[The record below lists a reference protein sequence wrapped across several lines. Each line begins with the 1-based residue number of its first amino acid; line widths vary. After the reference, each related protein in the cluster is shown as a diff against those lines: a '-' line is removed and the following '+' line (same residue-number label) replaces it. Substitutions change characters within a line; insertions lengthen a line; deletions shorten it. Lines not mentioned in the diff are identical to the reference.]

1 VARAFGLPGQFTGAK
16 AHNFFMNGYA
26 AACNGQPR
34 VDLTTRRRPDGR
46 PSYSAAVVA
55 AYNKGYD
62 KGLSEKKPN
71 PYIRPA
77 YDVEYWLWRAR
88 GSGQVRQWVFTAK
101 NSKAV
106 RYFEQTG
113 LLATYSTGDEIRFT
127 TEAKAR
133 EFLSNLRR
141 DGLTVDMSEMQENPI
156 RPVEGAHY
164 RYQPIGWDRF
174 DPKPIRGAPIA
185 AGAIVT
191 VTGGV
196 GGRWKSLGKA
206 TLKFVWIRDAQGNE
220 QSVSPNSLQ
229 PIRGVGPGG
238 LFDPLK
244 HREIPN
250 PAGSQTHPAVTGT
263 FGLFDRLT
271 GTVSATGHDVDT
283 AYAWADDFNYR
294 EGSDRYVAVDTD
306 LPLADALA
314 EIDEVTPAKAQ
325 ADIDAAVAY
334 AAGAK
339 LGWGED
345 AEESGDEDAG

>member
-1 VARAFGLPGQFTGAK
+1 MSRAFGLPGQFTGAK

-26 AACNGQPR
+26 AACNGAPR
-34 VDLTTRRRPDGR
+34 VDLSTRRRPDGR
-46 PSYSAAVVA
+46 PIYSAAVVA

-62 KGLSEKKPN
+62 KGLSEKKSN
-71 PYIRPA
+71 P
-77 YDVEYWLWRAR
+77 
-88 GSGQVRQWVFTAK
+88 G
-101 NSKAV
+101 
-106 RYFEQTG
+106 
-113 LLATYSTGDEIRFT
+113 
-127 TEAKAR
+127 
-133 EFLSNLRR
+133 
-141 DGLTVDMSEMQENPI
+141 I

-174 DPKPIRGAPIA
+174 DPKPIAGTPIA

-294 EGSDRYVAVDTD
+294 EGSDRYVAVNTD

-314 EIDEVTPAKAQ
+314 EVDEVTPAKAQ